1 MTNIAMIPAR
11 MGSQRLQKKNLAPLK
26 GVPLIVHAIRKCRE
40 AGVFDRIIVNS
51 EHPDFGPIAQ
61 AEGVEFHQRPEELG
75 SNNATSE
82 DFVTEFLKANPC
94 DRVFQVHSIA
104 PLLTTVEVRDFVS
117 AMIETDVDVL
127 LSVVDDQLE
136 CLYHDE
142 PVNFTFSEKTN
153 SQDLD
158 PVRKVSWSIT
168 GWRSATFLAAKESG
182 GCATYAGRRGVFP
195 VNKMA
200 GHVIKTE
207 EDLRI
212 AEALHDFV
220 HLGGSVEGD

>member
-11 MGSQRLQKKNLAPLK
+11 MGSQRLPKKNLAPLK
-26 GVPLIVHAIRKCRE
+26 GAPLIVHAIRKCKE
-40 AGVFDRIIVNS
+40 AGVFDRILVNS
-51 EHPDFGPIAQ
+51 EHPDFGPIAEV
-61 AEGVEFHQRPEELG
+61 EGVEFHQRPEELG

-82 DFVTEFLKANPC
+82 DFVTEFLEVNPC
-94 DRVFQVHSIA
+94 ERVFQVHSIA
-104 PLLTTVEVRDFVS
+104 PLLTAQEVRDFVS
-117 AMIETDVDVL
+117 AMVEEEADVF

-136 CLYHDE
+136 CLYRDE
-142 PVNFTFSEKTN
+142 PVNFTFAEKTN

-168 GWRSATFLAAKESG
+168 GWRAQTFLDAKRRG
-182 GCATYAGRRGVFP
+182 ACATYAGKRGLFP

-212 AEALHDFV
+212 AEALYDFV
-220 HLGGSVEGD
+220 HRG